1 MSKRWYVISTYAG
14 YENKVKANLERRIK
28 SMNVG
33 DKIFQILVPTEEITE
48 LKSGKKK
55 IVSKKFFPG
64 YLLVQMDL
72 TDESWYVVRNTP
84 RVSGFI
90 GTGIKP
96 IPISDEEVEK
106 IVGQMQGTIPR
117 PKLTL
122 QFEKGEQVKI
132 IDGPFSNFS
141 GIIEEVNME
150 RSKIKVMVT
159 IFGRPTPVELDFLQ
173 IEKI

>member
-1 MSKRWYVISTYAG
+1 
-14 YENKVKANLERRIK
+14 
-28 SMNVG
+28 
-33 DKIFQILVPTEEITE
+33 
-48 LKSGKKK
+48 
-55 IVSKKFFPG
+55 
-64 YLLVQMDL
+64 
-72 TDESWYVVRNTP
+72 
-84 RVSGFI
+84 
-90 GTGIKP
+90 
-96 IPISDEEVEK
+96 
-106 IVGQMQGTIPR
+106 MQGTIPR

-173 IEKI
+173 IEKYEVVADLSAYYCSCSIY